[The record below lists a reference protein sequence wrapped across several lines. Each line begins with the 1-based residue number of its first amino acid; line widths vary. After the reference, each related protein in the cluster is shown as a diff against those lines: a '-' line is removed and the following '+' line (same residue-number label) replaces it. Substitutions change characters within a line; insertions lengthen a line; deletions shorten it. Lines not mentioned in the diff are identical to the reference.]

1 MAANPPSPI
10 TPNNISNWSAPLSS
24 EATIIRA
31 ACMRWLADRPIMA
44 KSLSTPALNCGRRF
58 AADAEFLQIYELQ
71 FGAMAYTRTPMSRL
85 FVAALSCWIGK
96 DTLLNPKAIVEVLS
110 PFTEGYDRGFR
121 FAH

>member
-1 MAANPPSPI
+1 
-10 TPNNISNWSAPLSS
+10 
-24 EATIIRA
+24 
-31 ACMRWLADRPIMA
+31 MA

-110 PFTEGYDRGFR
+110 PSTEGYDRGFR
-121 FAH
+121 FAHYRAIGSLEENDLISQTEPLVEIF